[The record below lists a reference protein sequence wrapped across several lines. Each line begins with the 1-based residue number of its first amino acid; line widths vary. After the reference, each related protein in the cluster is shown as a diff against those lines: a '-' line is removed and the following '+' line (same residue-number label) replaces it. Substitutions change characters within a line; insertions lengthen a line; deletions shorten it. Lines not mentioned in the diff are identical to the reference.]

1 VPLQISM
8 ALLSIFTRV
17 MRCSMATI
25 DRWNGSNMS
34 DSLRIRSKFRS
45 VWSAFEQ
52 AELLHPRPKALA
64 ALVPGLE

>member
-1 VPLQISM
+1 
-8 ALLSIFTRV
+8 
-17 MRCSMATI
+17 MATI